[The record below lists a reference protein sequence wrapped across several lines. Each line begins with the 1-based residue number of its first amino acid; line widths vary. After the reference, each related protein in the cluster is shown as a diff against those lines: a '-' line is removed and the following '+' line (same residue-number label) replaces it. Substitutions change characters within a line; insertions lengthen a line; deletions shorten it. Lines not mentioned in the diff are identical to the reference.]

1 MKNLLFR
8 LFIKDYKNIENPKV
22 RLAYGVLSGVVG
34 IISNLILFIIKIFIG
49 IISLSIAIIADAIN
63 NLSDA
68 ATSIITLIGFKLA
81 SKPADDEHPFGH
93 DRIEYVAG
101 LIISVVILVVGIL
114 LFKTSIEKNINP
126 QDIIFN
132 KYVIII
138 LSVSI
143 LIKIWQSWFYYRNSK
158 IIDSKTLK
166 ANAIDSMNDFIITT
180 VVLISFLI
188 NEFLEINVDGY
199 IGVIIA
205 LVILVSG
212 IKLVKETASSLV
224 GEVPSQETVKQ
235 IKDRILKVN
244 EVLGIHDLI
253 IHSYGPLK
261 KYASVHVEVNNQMT
275 IEKSHMI
282 IDEIEES
289 IKKDLNIDI
298 VIHIDPVDVDCEK
311 RNKYFNLTQDV
322 IKEIDIDLKIHDF
335 RVVRQKKKDLIVFD
349 LVVPFNYEKSME
361 KIKET
366 IINEINKKIKDV
378 KVKILVETEIVKI
391 IN

>member
-1 MKNLLFR
+1 MKNLLLR

-22 RLAYGVLSGVVG
+22 RLAYGILSGIVG
-34 IISNLILFIIKIFIG
+34 IVSNLILFIIKILIG

-114 LFKTSIEKNINP
+114 LFKTSIEKIINP
-126 QDIIFN
+126 KDLIFN

-138 LSVSI
+138 LGVSI
-143 LIKIWQSWFYYRNSK
+143 LIKMWQSWFYYRNSK
-158 IIDSKTLK
+158 IINSKTLK
-166 ANAIDSMNDFIITT
+166 ANAIDSINDFIITT
-180 VVLISFLI
+180 VILISFLI
-188 NEFLEINVDGY
+188 NQFLGVNIDGY

-205 LVILVSG
+205 VVILISG

-235 IKDRILKVN
+235 IKDKILKVD
-244 EVLGIHDLI
+244 EVLGMHDLI

-289 IKKDLNIDI
+289 IKNDLNIDI
-298 VIHIDPVDVDCEK
+298 VIHIDPVDIDCEK

-322 IKEIDIDLKIHDF
+322 IKAIDETLEIHDF
-335 RVVRQKKKDLIVFD
+335 RIIKQKNKDLIVFD
-349 LVVPFNYEKSME
+349 LVVPFNYEKSTE

-366 IINEINKKIKDV
+366 IINEINKLEKNV
-378 KVKILVETEIVKI
+378 KVKIVVETEIIKI